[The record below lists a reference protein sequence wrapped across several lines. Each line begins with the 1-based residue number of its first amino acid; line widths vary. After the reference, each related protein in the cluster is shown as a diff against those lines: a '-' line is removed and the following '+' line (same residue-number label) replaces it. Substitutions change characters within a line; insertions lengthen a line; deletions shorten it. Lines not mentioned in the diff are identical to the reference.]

1 MTALLAMAFGE
12 YMEFYRSYL
21 MKQWNHMT
29 PGKFMFILITVAV
42 VGFLAMRSSTKSI

>member
-42 VGFLAMRSSTKSI
+42 IGFVAMRGSTKSI

>member
-21 MKQWNHMT
+21 MEQWNHMT
-29 PGKFMFILITVAV
+29 PGKFIFILITVAV
-42 VGFLAMRSSTKSI
+42 VGFLAMRS